1 MGVQGAGRGT
11 LVGTCGGEKICQHT
25 WGRYSMFE
33 PGTVVFHCYSTQKQL
48 RMVTAFL
55 LRSTHHIPTHH
66 HVMRA

>member
-1 MGVQGAGRGT
+1 MPMGVQGAGRGT

-48 RMVTAFL
+48 
-55 LRSTHHIPTHH
+55 
-66 HVMRA
+66 